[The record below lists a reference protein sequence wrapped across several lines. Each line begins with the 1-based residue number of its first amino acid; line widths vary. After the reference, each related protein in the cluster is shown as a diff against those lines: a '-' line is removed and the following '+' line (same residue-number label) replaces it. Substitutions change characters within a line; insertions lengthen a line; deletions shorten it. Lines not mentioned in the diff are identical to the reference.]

1 MQGNAA
7 MAIPT
12 QLESL
17 ILKFDIEQA
26 LFRYARGVDRKEW
39 DLVRSAY
46 HADATDLHGGFEGG
60 IDGLI
65 EHLIQRHENIEQ
77 SIHAITNILVEL
89 EAPGIALVE
98 SYFVCYQ
105 RLKSAQQI
113 EKVIRAADVGPA
125 ETLQITV
132 VGRYL
137 DRFEL
142 RDGSWRIAR
151 RKVAFDVIETHATP
165 LGGGLD
171 ATLLL
176 SKRDR
181 TDVLFAEQKAVKS
194 VG

>member
-1 MQGNAA
+1 

-17 ILKFDIEQA
+17 MLKFEIEQA

-46 HADATDLHGGFEGG
+46 HADATDLHGHFEGG
-60 IDGLI
+60 IDAFI
-65 EHLIQRHENIEQ
+65 EHLVQRHENIEQ

-89 EAPGIALVE
+89 EAPGIASAE
-98 SYFVCYQ
+98 SYFVCHQ

-113 EKVIRAADVGPA
+113 EKFIRAADVGPG

-142 RDGSWRIAR
+142 RNGSWRIAR
-151 RKVAFDVIETHATP
+151 RKVAFDLVETHATP

-181 TDVLFAEQKAVKS
+181 TDVLFAEQEL
-194 VG
+194 

>member
-12 QLESL
+12 QLELL

-46 HADATDLHGGFEGG
+46 HADATDLHGAFEGG

-77 SIHAITNILVEL
+77 SVHAITNILVEL
-89 EAPGIALVE
+89 EAPGVALAE

-105 RLKSAQQI
+105 RLKSAQKI

-181 TDVLFAEQKAVKS
+181 TDVLFAEQKAVRC
-194 VG
+194 

>member
-1 MQGNAA
+1 
-7 MAIPT
+7 
-12 QLESL
+12 
-17 ILKFDIEQA
+17 
-26 LFRYARGVDRKEW
+26 V
-39 DLVRSAY
+39 
-46 HADATDLHGGFEGG
+46 
-60 IDGLI
+60 
-65 EHLIQRHENIEQ
+65 
-77 SIHAITNILVEL
+77 VER
-89 EAPGIALVE
+89 EAPEIALVE

-105 RLKSAQQI
+105 RLKSAQKI
-113 EKVIRAADVGPA
+113 EKVIPAADGGPA

-151 RKVAFDVIETHATP
+151 RKLAFDVIETHATP

-181 TDVLFAEQKAVKS
+181 TDVLFAEQKAVRS

>member
-17 ILKFDIEQA
+17 MIRFDIEQA

-46 HADATDLHGGFEGG
+46 HADATDLHGAFEGG
-60 IDGLI
+60 IDEFI
-65 EHLIQRHENIEQ
+65 AHLIQRHENIEQ
-77 SIHAITNILVEL
+77 SIHAITNILVEI
-89 EAPGIALVE
+89 EAPGIALAE
-98 SYFVCYQ
+98 SYFVCDQ

-113 EKVIRAADVGPA
+113 EKVIGAADVGPT

-171 ATLLL
+171 AILLL

-181 TDVLFAEQKAVKS
+181 TDVLFTEQKAVR
-194 VG
+194 